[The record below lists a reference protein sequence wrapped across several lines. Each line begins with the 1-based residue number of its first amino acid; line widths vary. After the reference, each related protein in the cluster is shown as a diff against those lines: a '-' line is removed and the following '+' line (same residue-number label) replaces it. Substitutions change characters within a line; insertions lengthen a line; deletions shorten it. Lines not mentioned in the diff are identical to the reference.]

1 MNYNMNIQKN
11 MSEYDIGVLP
21 NSTIFYFHT
30 KLVIIINHELQS
42 NPLND
47 MIIKWSIL
55 NVLTVSNNLSPKFN
69 FFLIAYYQ
77 IIW

>member
-47 MIIKWSIL
+47 MIIK
-55 NVLTVSNNLSPKFN
+55 
-69 FFLIAYYQ
+69 
-77 IIW
+77 